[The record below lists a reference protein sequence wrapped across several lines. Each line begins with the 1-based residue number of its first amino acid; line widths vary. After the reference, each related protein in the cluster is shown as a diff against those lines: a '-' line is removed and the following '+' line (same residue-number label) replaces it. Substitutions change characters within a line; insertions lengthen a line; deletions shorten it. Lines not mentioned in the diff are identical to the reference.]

1 MLGNILKSIHSDV
14 GISPISKFTMYEYSI
29 DMAIRNRKDDTVMS
43 IYYENNSAK
52 IKRPDS
58 NRRPG
63 SLSTVFTDEQLDLL
77 ASVMHIK
84 KYSADT
90 HIFWEGDEAIAVY
103 WILKGRVKLRKST
116 SDGKDLLLSILQPDD
131 MIADIDTWDTS
142 HRYTA
147 ETIDEVE
154 VGIIPRLQ
162 LEMLMCKHGDFAY
175 RYAMWMGL
183 LQRKTESKLR
193 DLLMGGKNGALAST
207 LIRLCNSFG
216 ERVEDHHIRINIKL
230 TNNELAELVGTT
242 REGVNRLLAS
252 MKKDGI
258 VTNNHA
264 GYIVVTNIQAL
275 KDMAGCPLCPTCPNE
290 ICRL

>member
-1 MLGNILKSIHSDV
+1 METVPERMMLQ
-14 GISPISKFTMYEYSI
+14 
-29 DMAIRNRKDDTVMS
+29 MS
-43 IYYENNSAK
+43 IYYDSNSAK

-63 SLSTVFTDEQLDLL
+63 SLGTVFTDEQLDLL

-84 KYSADT
+84 KYSAGT
-90 HIFWEGDEAIAVY
+90 HLFWEGDEAIAVY
-103 WILKGRVKLRKST
+103 WILKGRIKLRKST

-216 ERVEDHHIRINIKL
+216 EREKEQIRINIKL

-252 MKKDGI
+252 MKKEGI
-258 VTNNHA
+258 VNNNDS
-264 GYIVVTNIQAL
+264 GFIVVTNLQAL

>member
-1 MLGNILKSIHSDV
+1 
-14 GISPISKFTMYEYSI
+14 
-29 DMAIRNRKDDTVMS
+29 MS
-43 IYYENNSAK
+43 IYFDNEATKVKKPNGEH
-52 IKRPDS
+52 
-58 NRRPG
+58 RPG
-63 SLSTVFTDEQLDLL
+63 SLSTVFTEEQLDLL
-77 ASVMHIK
+77 ASVMHSK
-84 KYSADT
+84 TYSAGT
-90 HIFWEGDEAIAVY
+90 HLFWEGDDAVAVY

-147 ETIDEVE
+147 EAIDEVE
-154 VGIIPRLQ
+154 VGIIPRTQ
-162 LEMLMCKHGDFAY
+162 LELLMCKYGDFSY

-183 LQRKTESKLR
+183 IQRKTESKLR

-216 ERVEDHHIRINIKL
+216 EKQHNYILINIKL

-242 REGVNRLLAS
+242 REGVNRLLAA

-258 VTNNHA
+258 IENESSGLIKV
-264 GYIVVTNIQAL
+264 IDLKAL
-275 KDMAGCPLCPTCPNE
+275 KDMAGCPICPSCPKE

>member
-1 MLGNILKSIHSDV
+1 
-14 GISPISKFTMYEYSI
+14 
-29 DMAIRNRKDDTVMS
+29 MS
-43 IYYENNSAK
+43 IYYDSNAAK
-52 IKRPDS
+52 VKRPDS
-58 NRRPG
+58 KHRPG
-63 SLSTVFTDEQLDLL
+63 SLSTIFTDEQLDLL

-84 KYSADT
+84 KYSAGT
-90 HIFWEGDEAIAVY
+90 HLFWEGDEATAVY
-103 WILKGRVKLRKST
+103 WILKGRVKIRKST

-131 MIADIDTWDTS
+131 MIADIDSWDTT

-147 ETIDEVE
+147 ETIDQVE
-154 VGIIPRLQ
+154 VGVIPRLQ
-162 LEMLMCKHGDFAY
+162 LEMLMCKYGDFAY

-183 LQRKTESKLR
+183 IQRKTESKLR

-216 ERVEDHHIRINIKL
+216 EYEGNGIRINIKL

-242 REGVNRLLAS
+242 REGVNRLLAT

-258 VTNNHA
+258 VCSEVT
-264 GYIVVTNIQAL
+264 GYIKVINLPAL
-275 KDMAGCPLCPTCPNE
+275 KDMAGCPLCPTCPKE

>member
-1 MLGNILKSIHSDV
+1 
-14 GISPISKFTMYEYSI
+14 
-29 DMAIRNRKDDTVMS
+29 MS
-43 IYYENNSAK
+43 IYYDSNAAK

-58 NRRPG
+58 KHRPG
-63 SLSTVFTDEQLDLL
+63 SLSTVFTEEQLDLL

-84 KYSADT
+84 KYSAGT
-90 HIFWEGDEAIAVY
+90 HLFWEGDEASAVY
-103 WILKGRVKLRKST
+103 WIIKGRVKIRKST
-116 SDGKDLLLSILQPDD
+116 SEGKDLLLSILQPDD
-131 MIADIDTWDTS
+131 MIADIDSWDTT

-147 ETIDEVE
+147 EAIDDVE
-154 VGIIPRLQ
+154 VGVIPRLQ

-183 LQRKTESKLR
+183 IQRKTESKLR

-216 ERVEDHHIRINIKL
+216 EHVEDGIVINIKL

-252 MKKDGI
+252 MKRDGI
-258 VTNNHA
+258 LCNNNN
-264 GYIVVTNIQAL
+264 GCIKVINLPAL
-275 KDMAGCPLCPTCPNE
+275 KDMAGCPLCPTCPKE

>member
-1 MLGNILKSIHSDV
+1 
-14 GISPISKFTMYEYSI
+14 
-29 DMAIRNRKDDTVMS
+29 MS
-43 IYYENNSAK
+43 IYYDTETTKA
-52 IKRPDS
+52 KRPSS
-58 NRRPG
+58 NHRPG

-77 ASVMHIK
+77 ASVMHTK
-84 KYSADT
+84 KYSAGT
-90 HIFWEGDEAIAVY
+90 HLFWEGDDANAVY
-103 WILKGRVKLRKST
+103 WVLKGRIKLRKSA

-131 MIADIDTWDTS
+131 MIADIDAWDTT

-147 ETIDEVE
+147 ETIDQVE

-162 LEMLMCKHGDFAY
+162 LEMLMVKYGDFAY

-183 LQRKTESKLR
+183 IQRKTESKLR

-216 ERVEDHHIRINIKL
+216 EKHANHIHIDIKL

-242 REGVNRLLAS
+242 REGINRLLAS

-258 VTNNHA
+258 VCSEST
-264 GYIVVTNIQAL
+264 GYLKVTNLDAL
-275 KDMAGCPLCPTCPNE
+275 KDMAGCPLCPTCPKE

>member
-1 MLGNILKSIHSDV
+1 
-14 GISPISKFTMYEYSI
+14 
-29 DMAIRNRKDDTVMS
+29 MS
-43 IYYENNSAK
+43 IYYDSNTAK
-52 IKRPDS
+52 VRRPDS
-58 NRRPG
+58 NKRPG

-77 ASVMHIK
+77 ASVMHVK
-84 KYSADT
+84 KYSA
-90 HIFWEGDEAIAVY
+90 HSHLFWEGDEAIAVY
-103 WILKGRVKLRKST
+103 WILKGRVKLKKSS

-131 MIADIDTWDTS
+131 MIADIDTWDTT
-142 HRYTA
+142 HRYTV

-154 VGIIPRLQ
+154 VGVIPRLQ
-162 LEMLMCKHGDFAY
+162 LEMLMCKHGDFSY

-183 LQRKTESKLR
+183 IQRKTESKLR

-216 ERVEDHHIRINIKL
+216 IREQEHIRINIKL

-252 MKKDGI
+252 MKKDGVI
-258 VTNNHA
+258 SNSED
-264 GYIVVTNIQAL
+264 GYILVINLQAL
-275 KDMAGCPLCPTCPNE
+275 KDMAGCPMCPTCPNE